1 MDLREWVLRNCK
13 FAAFQAPQKG
23 DRIELPNRPGEYYL
37 VSDRPEVGKDPRGQS
52 FWQARVKDREGKEQM
67 FSSDNIPSWRHFK
80 GQNYDWHDADIQ
92 KGQWQKQQ
100 KEQAGLIN
108 NFENKYRFPDGQPLR
123 KNPGRPMVVSV
134 GRDATGPLA
143 VFADEKLYIK
153 DVDYQRETVSLEP
166 MGEGLGELASELVAV
181 PAGIVVQGTKP
192 AMRPEVLAE
201 SVRLPGGNVV
211 TAEDLMYMTREL
223 NKLARMGHVRLEAQ
237 VYANYEGKGM
247 TGEQYFVNE
256 MAKRGIPEEEVQQ
269 STNYRI
275 NNVAAKLDANGKR
288 TNIFGAWQGNVIIEQ
303 PVAPEVLEEIK
314 QIAPESQI
322 QKRRDGVILV
332 QSNALYKQMVS
343 LGILDAQKAQQ
354 KPLGTQR
361 PAPMGTPAPQPV
373 V

>member
-1 MDLREWVLRNCK
+1 
-13 FAAFQAPQKG
+13 
-23 DRIELPNRPGEYYL
+23 
-37 VSDRPEVGKDPRGQS
+37 
-52 FWQARVKDREGKEQM
+52 
-67 FSSDNIPSWRHFK
+67 
-80 GQNYDWHDADIQ
+80 
-92 KGQWQKQQ
+92 
-100 KEQAGLIN
+100 
-108 NFENKYRFPDGQPLR
+108 
-123 KNPGRPMVVSV
+123 
-134 GRDATGPLA
+134 
-143 VFADEKLYIK
+143 
-153 DVDYQRETVSLEP
+153 
-166 MGEGLGELASELVAV
+166 
-181 PAGIVVQGTKP
+181 
-192 AMRPEVLAE
+192 
-201 SVRLPGGNVV
+201 
-211 TAEDLMYMTREL
+211 
-223 NKLARMGHVRLEAQ
+223 MGHVRLEAQ